1 MQAVT
6 LHPRGAGRTAA
17 RIPVLRCHQLNKE
30 PISPMDFL
38 DELLESRKL
47 RLSQSPL
54 CAYMADRKV
63 DPCQRLSFIP
73 AMIFFTMG
81 FKDILAALRDNSDK
95 SALQACVHRHC
106 DEDAFHW
113 QWYLEDLETIEHGRR
128 LLRLPAAQAFTDVW
142 SPANHA
148 TREAVYH
155 AIHLAKTW
163 GTPFYRM
170 VLIEALEA
178 TFACFNQ
185 PMYRLV
191 DELGMAERLH
201 YFGQTHQHAEA
212 SHAKDQHAPLPP
224 SYVPTEDERTTAGFL
239 VNQVFDTFKR
249 MFDCWH
255 AARLGSQ
262 AMRPAA

>member
-1 MQAVT
+1 
-6 LHPRGAGRTAA
+6 
-17 RIPVLRCHQLNKE
+17 
-30 PISPMDFL
+30 MDFL
-38 DELLESRKL
+38 DELLEERKAH
-47 RLSQSPL
+47 LSQSAL

-63 DPCQRLSFIP
+63 EPYQRLSFIP

-95 SALQACVHRHC
+95 SALQACVHQHC

-113 QWYLEDLETIEHGRR
+113 QWYLEDLETIEQGRR
-128 LLRLPAAQAFTDVW
+128 LLRLTAAQAFTDVW

-148 TREAVYH
+148 TREADYH

-170 VLIEALEA
+170 VMIEAMEA

-191 DELGMAERLH
+191 GELGLAQHLH
-201 YFGQTHQHAEA
+201 YFGQVHQHAEA
-212 SHAKDQHAPLPP
+212 GHANNQHGSRQPA
-224 SYVPTEDERTTAGFL
+224 YVPSEDERTTAGFL
-239 VNQVFDTFKR
+239 VDQVFDAFRR

-255 AARLGSQ
+255 AARVTGQLI
-262 AMRPAA
+262 RPAA